1 MKTKKPLLS
10 VLTALMLVFS
20 MFALTP
26 DGAFRA
32 DAAEAYG
39 IVIAGVE
46 VTGIN
51 RNDILGDGHF
61 SYDPKTKTLFV
72 KGDLSYGKGL
82 PYGEGN
88 CIVSSK
94 EGLTIDVVNDSTITM
109 ENKFGYCLRLYYSTK
124 ITGKGKLTLITSTAS
139 CICTNINDYAE
150 SSELIIED
158 ADIECYSGFSGASG
172 TSQKEKLIIRHSSFK
187 TIGTSYGLR
196 RFSGGIELEDC
207 RMKQP
212 ANYEYK
218 NGAIY
223 DTDTNKEARDI
234 TIVPVN
240 YIKTI
245 DITIP
250 EPKDGGIISENCD
263 VLSVTPSDMCVKV
276 YNTTGGK
283 KNKVTWTNPPYL
295 IQDGVTRFKNGTT
308 YYLNFKLAQSYPV
321 GDVPDAEL
329 SEKTVVRVNGRIA
342 PGARP
347 CKKTSPARRGFYILF
362 ITFAVKN
369 AILK

>member
-1 MKTKKPLLS
+1 MNPLSHLPVLNEVPLLG
-10 VLTALMLVFS
+10 TPS
-20 MFALTP
+20 MKRKDILLKTP
-26 DGAFRA
+26 DGL
-32 DAAEAYG
+32 DYPP
-39 IVIAGVE
+39 I
-46 VTGIN
+46 
-51 RNDILGDGHF
+51 DGK
-61 SYDPKTKTLFV
+61 YP
-72 KGDLSYGKGL
+72 
-82 PYGEGN
+82 
-88 CIVSSK
+88 
-94 EGLTIDVVNDSTITM
+94 
-109 ENKFGYCLRLYYSTK
+109 
-124 ITGKGKLTLITSTAS
+124 
-139 CICTNINDYAE
+139 
-150 SSELIIED
+150 
-158 ADIECYSGFSGASG
+158 
-172 TSQKEKLIIRHSSFK
+172 
-187 TIGTSYGLR
+187 
-196 RFSGGIELEDC
+196 
-207 RMKQP
+207 
-212 ANYEYK
+212 
-218 NGAIY
+218 
-223 DTDTNKEARDI
+223 
-234 TIVPVN
+234 
-240 YIKTI
+240 I

-283 KNKVTWTNPPYL
+283 KNKVTWTNPHYL